1 MADQDYLSYM
11 FPLAAF
17 AGTIATGARD
27 REAGQQLGTMAMQGL
42 SYLNQRETQDRA
54 LRQQELSELLRVGV
68 EAAKMGQVDTVAPI
82 DARLKELG
90 FIGGLVSIAQETA
103 LRHQQAESDFNALA
117 GGIPTM
123 PRQGAIPPPPSVPGQ
138 PPYMV
143 PPAPMADAPQAPIP
157 AQEAMPPSVPQPTS
171 EAAQSRQQ
179 DPLYHP
185 LNVASAN
192 NLRQYVWE
200 LDDQIAQAAPGS
212 DERGALIDKMLS
224 ATNELQNYDKV
235 RTTNQIPE
243 GIDQEALS
251 AELSALKHGKLP
263 LGAVEE
269 SPPAPESASQSD
281 QATPQQSLAL
291 PPPFEAAPA
300 PPLFPIP
307 GGTITVQHPDKGRSI
322 SISRGDRIEQN
333 KELASRYYMGQV
345 NGGIPPAMALARLE
359 QQGFMG
365 DLTKDLWS
373 DAWRRSYSDLV
384 TRFTMLGD
392 PVAQYR
398 AFQGASLMTGG
409 RGIPQEMV
417 STVGKFPDVNEIR
430 LREALLPK
438 MNGVPPFTGEVP
450 QTPQPAGGLSAY
462 DQAEK
467 KRLVDLAGAEAGQRQ
482 RATDEAKLDAPLDIE
497 TGGRAGYARLKEGGM
512 GAIEKPDESVK
523 TIRDAKAQGYVNV
536 NQYHKDLASA
546 RDIGSVLVQVSDMRK
561 YIDAIIKANPG
572 TQTITQRVGSF
583 FNSLT
588 GSGTETEIMA
598 KDGSRPLTT
607 GEVVKLYEGEKQA
620 LMNRIARS
628 VGSAVGTQTEGDV
641 YREIAQW
648 PGLSDTASVK
658 DMKLYDLQ
666 KKIFNEQQS
675 LLRGVFG
682 QEAVNKAYQNVDMS
696 RGPAGPLTPVI
707 PGSSP
712 SRPGT
717 PRMPMSLPSIPAVPR
732 HAPLDIPVAPL
743 APLAPQY
750 APSAPPQPR
759 KRDALDSIIE
769 RALAR

>member
-1 MADQDYLSYM
+1 MADQDYLSYL

-17 AGTIATGARD
+17 GGTLAASMNNPD
-27 REAGQQLGTMAMQGL
+27 AGQRLGSMAIQGL
-42 SYLNQRETQDRA
+42 NYLNTRDTQERYM
-54 LRQQELSELLRVGV
+54 RQQELTELLRVGA
-68 EAAKMGQVDTVAPI
+68 EAAKLGQVQAVAPI
-82 DARLKELG
+82 EARLKELG
-90 FIGGLVSIAQETA
+90 FVGGLLPVAQEQA
-103 LRHQQAESDFNALA
+103 LRYQQANAEFNALESGLTGA
-117 GGIPTM
+117 HGEGTIPM
-123 PRQGAIPPPPSVPGQ
+123 PPAVPGQ
-138 PPYMV
+138 S
-143 PPAPMADAPQAPIP
+143 PQAPSQEP
-157 AQEAMPPSVPQPTS
+157 QAQSVPHAIPS
-171 EAAQSRQQ
+171 GPMPVGDSAQSRQQ
-179 DPLYHP
+179 DTLYHP
-185 LNVASAN
+185 LNAASAN
-192 NLRQYVWE
+192 NLRQQMWE
-200 LDDQIAQAAPGS
+200 WDDQIAQATPGS

-224 ATNELQNYDKV
+224 ATNELQRYDTV
-235 RTTNQIPE
+235 PRNSQIPE

-263 LGAVEE
+263 IGAVEE
-269 SPPAPESASQSD
+269 STPAPESASQGE
-281 QATPQQSLAL
+281 QATPQQALEL

-300 PPLFPIP
+300 PALLPIP
-307 GGTITVQHPDKGRSI
+307 GGTINRAHPAGHRSI

-430 LREALLPK
+430 LREVMLPK
-438 MNGVPPFTGEVP
+438 MGGIPPFTGEAA
-450 QTPQPAGGLSAY
+450 QTPTAAGGLSAY

-497 TGGRAGYARLKEGGM
+497 TGGRAGYARLKAGGM
-512 GAIEKPDESVK
+512 GTIEKPDESVK
-523 TIRDAKAQGYVNV
+523 TIREAKEQGYVNV

-546 RDIGSVLVQVSDMRK
+546 RDVGNVLVQISDMRK
-561 YIDAIIKANPG
+561 YMDAIVKANPG
-572 TQTITQRVGSF
+572 AQTLTQGVSNF

-588 GSGTETEIMA
+588 GSGTPTGIMA
-598 KDGSRPLTT
+598 PDGSRALTT
-607 GEVVKLYEGEKQA
+607 GEVVALYNGEKNA
-620 LMNRIARS
+620 LMNRVARS
-628 VGSAVGTQTEGDV
+628 IGGTVGTQTEGDIF
-641 YREIAQW
+641 REIREW
-648 PGLSDTASVK
+648 PGLTDTAAVK
-658 DMKLYDLQ
+658 DVKLYDLQ
-666 KKIFNEQQS
+666 KKVFNEQQS

-682 QEAVNKAYQNVDMS
+682 QDAVNKAYQNVDMS
-696 RGPAGPLTPVI
+696 RGPVGPLAPVL
-707 PGSSP
+707 PGQASNA
-712 SRPGT
+712 
-717 PRMPMSLPSIPAVPR
+717 PRMPMSLPSLPPVPR
-732 HAPLDIPVAPL
+732 HAPLDIPVAPMT
-743 APLAPQY
+743 PIAPQS
-750 APSAPPQPR
+750 APSVPPQPR

>member
-1 MADQDYLSYM
+1 MADQDYLSYL

-17 AGTIATGARD
+17 GGTLAASMNNPD
-27 REAGQQLGTMAMQGL
+27 AGQRLGSMAIQGL
-42 SYLNQRETQDRA
+42 NYLNTRDTQERYM
-54 LRQQELSELLRVGV
+54 RQQELTELLRVGA
-68 EAAKMGQVDTVAPI
+68 EAAKLGQVQAVAPI
-82 DARLKELG
+82 EARLKELG
-90 FIGGLVSIAQETA
+90 FVGGLLPVAQEQA
-103 LRHQQAESDFNALA
+103 LRYQQANAEFNALESGLTGA
-117 GGIPTM
+117 HGEGTIPM
-123 PRQGAIPPPPSVPGQ
+123 PPAVPGQ
-138 PPYMV
+138 S
-143 PPAPMADAPQAPIP
+143 PQAPSQEPQAQTVPHAIP
-157 AQEAMPPSVPQPTS
+157 AGPMSVGD
-171 EAAQSRQQ
+171 AAQSRQQ
-179 DPLYHP
+179 DTLYHP
-185 LNVASAN
+185 LNAASAN
-192 NLRQYVWE
+192 NLRQQMWE
-200 LDDQIAQAAPGS
+200 WDDQIAQATPGS

-224 ATNELQNYDKV
+224 ATNELQRYDTV
-235 RTTNQIPE
+235 PRNSQIPE

-269 SPPAPESASQSD
+269 STPAPESASQGE
-281 QATPQQSLAL
+281 QATPQQALEL

-300 PPLFPIP
+300 PALLPIP
-307 GGTITVQHPDKGRSI
+307 GGTINRAHPAGHRSI

-384 TRFTMLGD
+384 TRFTMQGD

-430 LREALLPK
+430 LRDAMLPK
-438 MNGVPPFTGEVP
+438 MGGIPPFTGDAP
-450 QTPQPAGGLSAY
+450 QMTPAAGGLSAY

-497 TGGRAGYARLKEGGM
+497 TGGRAGYARLKAGGM

-523 TIRDAKAQGYVNV
+523 TIRDAKEQGYVNI
-536 NQYHKDLASA
+536 NQYHKDLGSA

-561 YIDAIIKANPG
+561 YVDAIIKANPG
-572 TQTITQRVGSF
+572 TQTITQRVSSF

-620 LMNRIARS
+620 LMNRVARS

-696 RGPAGPLTPVI
+696 RGPAGPLTPVL
-707 PGSSP
+707 PGHAP
-712 SRPGT
+712 SKPH
-717 PRMPMSLPSIPAVPR
+717 MPMSLPSLPAVPR
-732 HAPLDIPVAPL
+732 HAPLDIPVAPMT
-743 APLAPQY
+743 PIAPQA

>member
-1 MADQDYLSYM
+1 MADQDYLSYL

-17 AGTIATGARD
+17 GGTLAASMNNPD
-27 REAGQQLGTMAMQGL
+27 AGQRLGSMAIQGL
-42 SYLNQRETQDRA
+42 NYLNTRDTQERYM
-54 LRQQELSELLRVGV
+54 RQQELTELLRVGA
-68 EAAKMGQVDTVAPI
+68 EAAKLGQVQAVAPI
-82 DARLKELG
+82 EARLKELG
-90 FIGGLVSIAQETA
+90 FVGGLLPVAQEQA
-103 LRHQQAESDFNALA
+103 LRYQQANAEFNALESGLTGA
-117 GGIPTM
+117 HGEGTIPM
-123 PRQGAIPPPPSVPGQ
+123 PPAVPGQ

-143 PPAPMADAPQAPIP
+143 PPAPMAGPSQAPMP
-157 AQEAMPPSVPQPTS
+157 AQEAMPQTTPQPTS
-171 EAAQSRQQ
+171 DAEQSRQQ
-179 DPLYHP
+179 EPLYQP

-192 NLRQYVWE
+192 NLRQHVWE

-224 ATNELQNYDKV
+224 ATNELQNYEKV
-235 RTTNQIPE
+235 RTANQIPE

-263 LGAVEE
+263 LGAVDE
-269 SPPAPESASQSD
+269 PTPAPESASQSE
-281 QATPQQSLAL
+281 QAAPQQTLEL

-300 PPLFPIP
+300 PALLPIP
-307 GGTITVQHPDKGRSI
+307 GGTINRAHPAGHRSI

-384 TRFTMLGD
+384 TRFTMQGD

-430 LREALLPK
+430 LRDAMLPK
-438 MNGVPPFTGEVP
+438 MGGIPPFTGEVP
-450 QTPQPAGGLSAY
+450 QAPQSAGGLSAY

-497 TGGRAGYARLKEGGM
+497 TGGRAGYARLKAGGM

-523 TIRDAKAQGYVNV
+523 TIREAKAQGYVNV

-546 RDIGSVLVQVSDMRK
+546 RDVGNVLVQISDMRK
-561 YIDAIIKANPG
+561 YMDAIVKANPG
-572 TQTITQRVGSF
+572 AQTLTQGVSNF

-588 GSGTETEIMA
+588 GSGTPTGIMA
-598 KDGSRPLTT
+598 PDGSRALTT
-607 GEVVKLYEGEKQA
+607 GEVVALYNGEKNA
-620 LMNRIARS
+620 LMNRVARS
-628 VGSAVGTQTEGDV
+628 IGGTVGTQTEGDIF
-641 YREIAQW
+641 REIREW
-648 PGLSDTASVK
+648 PGLTDTAAVK
-658 DMKLYDLQ
+658 DVKLYDLQ
-666 KKIFNEQQS
+666 KKVFNEQQS

-682 QEAVNKAYQNVDMS
+682 QDAVNKAYQNVDMS
-696 RGPAGPLTPVI
+696 RGPAGPPAPVL
-707 PGSSP
+707 PGQASNA
-712 SRPGT
+712 
-717 PRMPMSLPSIPAVPR
+717 PRMPMSLPSLPPVPR
-732 HAPLDIPVAPL
+732 HAPLDIPVAPMT
-743 APLAPQY
+743 PIAPQA